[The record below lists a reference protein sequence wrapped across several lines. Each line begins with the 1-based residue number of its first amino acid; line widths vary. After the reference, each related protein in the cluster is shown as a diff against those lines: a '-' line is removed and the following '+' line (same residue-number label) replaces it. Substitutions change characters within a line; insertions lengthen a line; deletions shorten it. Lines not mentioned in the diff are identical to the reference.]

1 MARKIRR
8 ARTTDLRWCAMM
20 SSPIIAAFAA
30 QGLCAQT
37 TLTANNI
44 AELRAHITTAN
55 GSNTDYVINVV
66 AGTFTISGA
75 AGDNS
80 NASGD
85 LDITKAGGSLQIIGQ
100 GATTIIDGATL
111 DRVFHINN
119 GANAPVTI
127 QNLRIQNGRAT
138 DNGAGAT
145 TEARGGG
152 ILKEGAGGLTLNG
165 VTIASNEA
173 RGAAGLAGPNGV
185 NGNGGNGT
193 AGRSAY
199 GGGVYVSAGTV
210 SVASCG
216 INQNAANGGNGGA
229 GGWGGVGTSTL
240 FSLALSAYNGG
251 SGGAGGV
258 ALGGGFFVAG
268 GSLTLDTCNMDQNTA
283 LGGNGGNG
291 GLAGGPAWL
300 PGNGGTAGTAGMA
313 GGAGVCLQAGTLN
326 MTDTTI
332 SGGGATGGNGGNGGS
347 ANIAL
352 SSQGLGR
359 VGAAGGAGQ
368 GGAVLIRDGSPTIE
382 RCTFSG
388 NLARGGN
395 GGAGGQG
402 GMSISFGDTG
412 LPGGAGG
419 AGQGGAVYLNLGT
432 IAIFNSTL
440 SGNTARGGNGGQG
453 GMGGECASSPSGGV
467 RPGDGGDGGNSGA
480 AQGAGIFC
488 QGGTIAID
496 NCTTAS
502 NTGTAGT
509 PGNGGFPGIG
519 GSQPANSGS
528 SGNTTP
534 PQGGGIFVNGGTVTM
549 TSSLFADNTATQ
561 GADYFGAG
569 AATLSACLLESSAAG
584 TTVPTAGFITG
595 DPQLSPL
602 ANNGGATNTHAIGNA
617 SIARDVGSNPRAL
630 TTDQRGSARDD
641 GGGVDIGAYE
651 NGATPPTGQTNPP
664 VITLP
669 ASAITLNAASYDV
682 QGTAVAGSLVRI
694 YNDANGNGVL
704 DTGEIVVASQQLGGA
719 QTAFTI
725 SVALAQNAVN
735 YFLATAD
742 DPTNTESNATV
753 VPPITEDSLAPPAP
767 TVTDPATTI
776 SVGGASYNI
785 VGTAEAGTLVQI
797 YRDFNN
803 NGIIDAGTDT
813 VVAQQQLSTGASNF
827 SIATGLTASTT
838 NDFLVT
844 ATDGAGNESAPA
856 NVPTITENTPAAI
869 NPPTIS
875 NPAGPVTV
883 DLPAFDIQ
891 GGAQANALVRIYSD
905 DNNDGFIN
913 GADAV
918 VGTQQLTGGQTSFSI
933 SVTLAQGVANNFL
946 ATAYDGANESLPAN
960 VPTITDANPGGGGG
974 GASNGGGGGGGCVL
988 APRTGLVALLLLPLA
1003 WLRRRRWTT

>member
-1 MARKIRR
+1 MARKTPR
-8 ARTTDLRWCAMM
+8 DMRWYAMM
-20 SSPIIAAFAA
+20 SSPVIAAFAA
-30 QGLCAQT
+30 QGLCGQT
-37 TLTANNI
+37 VLTANNI
-44 AELRAHITTAN
+44 TELRQHISTAN

-66 AGTFTISGA
+66 AGTFTISGTVNENA
-75 AGDNS
+75 NAG
-80 NASGD
+80 GD
-85 LDITKAGGSLQIIGQ
+85 LDITKAGGSLQIVGQ

-111 DRVFHINN
+111 DRVFHVNN

-138 DNGAGAT
+138 DNGASAT

-152 ILKEGAGGLTLNG
+152 ILKEGAGSLTLNG
-165 VTIASNEA
+165 VTVANNEA

-185 NGNGGNGT
+185 NGAGGNGT
-193 AGRSAY
+193 AGRSAF
-199 GGGVYVSAGTV
+199 GGGVYISAGTV

-240 FSLALSAYNGG
+240 GSLAFSAYNGG
-251 SGGAGGV
+251 NGGAAGA

-268 GSLTLDTCNMDQNTA
+268 GSLTLDTCNMDQNVA

-291 GLAGGPAWL
+291 GLAGGPAWF
-300 PGNGGTAGTAGMA
+300 PANGGTAGSAGMA
-313 GGAGVCLQAGTLN
+313 GGAGVCLQTGTLN
-326 MTDTTI
+326 MTDTTV
-332 SGGGATGGNGGNGGS
+332 SGGSATGGNGGNGGS

-352 SSQGLGR
+352 VSQGLGR
-359 VGAAGGAGQ
+359 AGAIGGAGQ

-402 GMSISFGDTG
+402 GMSISFGATG

-419 AGQGGAVYLNLGT
+419 NGQGGAVYLNLGT
-432 IAIFNSTL
+432 IALVNSTF
-440 SGNTARGGNGGQG
+440 SGNTARGGNGGMG
-453 GMGGECASSPSGGV
+453 GMGGECASSPSGGI
-467 RPGDGGDGGNSGA
+467 RPGDGGTGGNSGA
-480 AQGAGIFC
+480 AQGAGVYC
-488 QGGTIAID
+488 AGGTIAID

-519 GSQPANSGS
+519 GSQAANSGS
-528 SGNTTP
+528 AGTTTP
-534 PQGGGIFVNGGTVTM
+534 TQGGGIFVNGGTVSM
-549 TSSLFADNTATQ
+549 ASSLFADNSATQ
-561 GADYFGAG
+561 GADYFGTAG
-569 AATLSACLLESSAAG
+569 ATLTACLLESSAVG
-584 TTVPTAGFITG
+584 TTVPTGGFITG

-602 ANNGGATNTHAIGNA
+602 ANNGGQTQTHAISNS
-617 SIARDVGSNPRAL
+617 SIARDVGSNPRTL
-630 TTDQRGSARDD
+630 TTDQRGSARND
-641 GGGVDIGAYE
+641 GNGVDIGSYE
-651 NGATPPTGQTNPP
+651 NGSAPPTGQTNPP
-664 VITLP
+664 VITQP
-669 ASAITLNAASYDV
+669 ASAVTLNAANYDI
-682 QGTAVAGSLVRI
+682 QGTAVAGSMVRI
-694 YNDANGNGVL
+694 YDDANGNGAI
-704 DTGEIVVASQQLGGA
+704 DTGEVVVASQQLGGA

-725 SVALAQNAVN
+725 TVALAQNALN
-735 YFLATAD
+735 RFLATAD
-742 DPTNTESNATV
+742 DPTNTESNPTV
-753 VPPITEDSLAPPAP
+753 VPTITEDSLAPPAP
-767 TVTDPATTI
+767 TVTDPATAI

-785 VGTAEAGTLVQI
+785 QGTAEAGTLVQI

-813 VVAQQQLSTGASNF
+813 VVAQQQLSTGVSNF

-869 NPPTIS
+869 NPPTIT
-875 NPAGPVTV
+875 NPGGPVTV

-891 GGAQANALVRIYSD
+891 GNAQANALVRIYTD

-913 GADAV
+913 GGDTMVAS
-918 VGTQQLTGGQTSFSI
+918 QQLSGGATSFTI

-974 GASNGGGGGGGCVL
+974 GTSGGGGGGGGCAV
-988 APRTGLVALLLLPLA
+988 APRASLIGLLLLPLA
-1003 WLRRRRWTT
+1003 WLRRRRSTT